1 MQYSKE
7 KAPKKGV
14 RPSVAL
20 LVLAVIGAAA
30 ILSIGATMTPVFAA
44 PPSGETPGHSE
55 GHGTPR
61 TEPGQQ
67 DDPECWGEATNQ
79 LTHLDDGQPGI
90 GEHVSN
96 PIPNNDDPHDTPRLG
111 VGNQVEDTP
120 AQHGETVGAI
130 IGISCEDERDD

>member
-1 MQYSKE
+1 MRVLKE
-7 KAPKKGV
+7 KVPKEGV
-14 RPSVAL
+14 SLAL
-20 LVLAVIGAAA
+20 LVIAVAGTA
-30 ILSIGATMTPVFAA
+30 ILSIGAITPTAVFAQEA
-44 PPSGETPGHSE
+44 IGND

-96 PIPNNDDPHDTPRLG
+96 PIPDNDDPHDTPRLG
-111 VGNQVEDTP
+111 VGNQDQDTP
-120 AQHGETVGAI
+120 AQHGEFVGEI